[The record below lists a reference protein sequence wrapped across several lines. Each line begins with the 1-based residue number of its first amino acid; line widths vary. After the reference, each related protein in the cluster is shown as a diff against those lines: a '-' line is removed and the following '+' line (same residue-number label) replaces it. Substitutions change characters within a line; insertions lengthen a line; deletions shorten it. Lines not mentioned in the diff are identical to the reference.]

1 MSERKQYV
9 STLTPFHHNADT
21 TQAAAREEMLAASAL
36 AASASLDKLTAP
48 PTPIQEASIE
58 TTIPTLPHLEK
69 PIPPRPDL
77 NFKSPYFEIRAS
89 GKLNGGMGAFATR
102 DIPVMTTILREN
114 YLVEA
119 TDRPGHLLEE
129 LEKCTEEEKN
139 AFFELAS
146 YDRLSQNWAQ
156 AIFLTNRWALA
167 LSLWFHFNCC
177 SSTVPAFLDSTFNFA
192 FRCLL
197 PSSIFSLLQP
207 PLCSSYFFPPPKLTT
222 PS

>member
-1 MSERKQYV
+1 MTIHHASAIFEANCIAKYSVNTSIMSTTTTTTT
-9 STLTPFHHNADT
+9 TLTLAGDFDAWMANLIKIREKTVSIHSHPFYPNADT

-36 AASASLDKLTAP
+36 AASASLEKLTPP

-58 TTIPTLPHLEK
+58 TSIPNLPRLGK

-139 AFFELAS
+139 AFFKLTS

-156 AIFLTNRWALA
+156 AIFLTNR
-167 LSLWFHFNCC
+167 
-177 SSTVPAFLDSTFNFA
+177 
-192 FRCLL
+192 
-197 PSSIFSLLQP
+197 
-207 PLCSSYFFPPPKLTT
+207 
-222 PS
+222 